1 MKERGHRA
9 FWVFLVASLC
19 AFALAMGYRWFERG
33 GAFDLETVR
42 VRGIRRADSTVVCQA
57 VKPLFGSS
65 IWQIDVHRLER
76 ELSAI
81 PGIDSAVVR
90 RAPLRTLILELK
102 VSRPSFTISD
112 STGRVAVSSTGELL
126 PDRFISDSL
135 PVVEAWMQVPPS
147 ASERLAQWLCS
158 EEMISEG
165 FTLYY
170 TQRGVSVLV
179 NERCRVLLGSDD
191 LAGRWS
197 EYIVLA
203 SSLADMVDLREVD
216 MRYSGQAVL
225 RAFVACS
232 EGRGSQ

>member
-1 MKERGHRA
+1 MKGRGHRA
-9 FWVFLVASLC
+9 FWVLLVASLC

-33 GAFDLETVR
+33 GAFDLDIVR

-57 VKPLFGSS
+57 VKPLFGRS
-65 IWQIDVHRLER
+65 IWQIDVHLLER

-112 STGRVAVSSTGELL
+112 SSGRVAVSSAGEFL

-135 PVVEAWMQVPPS
+135 PVVEAWTQVTPS
-147 ASERLAQWLCS
+147 VSERLAQWLCG
-158 EEMISEG
+158 EEMISEE
-165 FTLYY
+165 FTLNY

-179 NERCRVLLGSDD
+179 NERCRVLLGSED
-191 LAGRWS
+191 LEGRWA
-197 EYIVLA
+197 EYTVLA
-203 SSLADMVDLREVD
+203 PSLAEVDDLREVD

-225 RAFVACS
+225 RSSVACS
-232 EGRGSQ
+232 DGRELQ

>member
-1 MKERGHRA
+1 MKEQGHRA
-9 FWVFLVASLC
+9 FWVLLVAGLS

-33 GAFDLETVR
+33 GAFDLDTVR

-90 RAPLRTLILELK
+90 RSPLRTLILELK
-102 VSRPSFTISD
+102 VSQPSFTIRD
-112 STGRVAVSSTGELL
+112 SSGRVAVSSTGEYL

-135 PVVEAWMQVPPS
+135 PLVEALTQVPPS
-147 ASERLAQWLCS
+147 ISERLAQWLCS
-158 EEMISEG
+158 VEMISEG
-165 FTLYY
+165 FTLNY

-179 NERCRVLLGSDD
+179 NDRCRVLLGSED
-191 LAGRWS
+191 LAGRWG

-203 SSLADMVDLREVD
+203 SSLADRDDLREVD

-225 RAFVACS
+225 RTFVACP
-232 EGRGSQ
+232 EGREPQ